1 MNCRY
6 LRSPALLRTARR
18 LFATR
23 KNCRSEEH
31 TSELQSQSNLV
42 CRLLL
47 EKKKKPPSCRSHA
60 LHRCT
65 SSTSQSSNLGSASS
79 PLRSAP
85 LYYPTTLY
93 NRLQSVGIT
102 QQILRVA

>member
-47 EKKKKPPSCRSHA
+47 EKKKRPPSCPC
-60 LHRCT
+60 LCPWHRRP
-65 SSTSQSSNLGSASS
+65 SPPA
-79 PLRSAP
+79 PLRPHPAVSRSSCKPPPRTA
-85 LYYPTTLY
+85 
-93 NRLQSVGIT
+93 RG
-102 QQILRVA
+102 RVSGDWL